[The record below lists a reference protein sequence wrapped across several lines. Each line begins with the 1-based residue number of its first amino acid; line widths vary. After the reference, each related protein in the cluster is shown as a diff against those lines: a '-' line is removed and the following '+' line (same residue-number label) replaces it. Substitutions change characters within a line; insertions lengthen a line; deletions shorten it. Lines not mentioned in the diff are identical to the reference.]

1 MSQPVSITPESG
13 TSAISLN
20 AMVAIV
26 RKRKWMILAIA
37 AALPALVGFVV
48 SKEPKIYR
56 ASTTLVIDSTVPQYL
71 GSNFKDVVDI
81 EANWWSAQETLQTEL
96 KVVTSYSQ
104 ALAVAKALCD
114 KRVGDTPALQKIVPA
129 YDCAKP
135 EHVDL
140 AAQMLQGIV
149 HVDPL
154 KDSRIVTMSVDFTD
168 PKLAALLV
176 NTIAQVYVERNL
188 ERRLSQSGG
197 AATWLG
203 QQYGDL
209 NQQVNDAERAL
220 IDFKK
225 KYNVLSVG
233 IEDQQNEVSSRRK
246 KLTEELN
253 GIEVKLIAV
262 RAQREEYAGLRSD
275 DPMTDIAPG
284 ASDSPVIMKV
294 KELYVDQYAKLL
306 EMKGKYL
313 EKHPTVIAQ
322 EARVDAIRE
331 DLKREAT
338 LASKALEAQ
347 YQTLVKQQHDLHAA
361 LDVATKEA
369 LLLEQRAIEYNRLK
383 RDFDRLSKLSEQ
395 VGGREGE
402 TSLAGHLNTNNI
414 RILDGALVPS
424 SPISPD
430 LPRSVGVAAVVAL
443 LLAFGLAFLMEMI
456 DSTVKSQDDI
466 EHAAGLVFL
475 GLVPTIG
482 APTKPSTVKPPPALV
497 DVLAKDSKDL
507 YVLMHPRSPVA
518 ECCRAIRTNILFMT
532 PDNPAKTLL
541 ITSAGPQEGKS
552 TTALNMAITMAQSG
566 LKVLLVDTD
575 MRRPR
580 LHKSFGIPANSDG
593 VSRAILGDVDPV
605 SMVRETGIGNLFLLP
620 CGALPPNPAEMLHSE
635 RFKAIVEQLRGTY
648 DRVIFDSPPV
658 GAVTDAAILSQLTDG
673 TVLVAKAGHTSRQAL
688 ATARRVLTDR
698 RVNVLGCVLNDLNLE
713 KAGSYG
719 YYYYS
724 RYGYYSGYGDEA
736 APPPSANQSEGHG

>member
-1 MSQPVSITPESG
+1 
-13 TSAISLN
+13 
-20 AMVAIV
+20 VAAALAVI
-26 RKRKWMILAIA
+26 RKRAWMILTIVV
-37 AALPALVGFVV
+37 ALPTLVGVVV

-71 GSNFKDVVDI
+71 GSSFKDVVDL

-96 KVVTSYSQ
+96 KVITSYSQ
-104 ALAVAKALCD
+104 GLAVAKALCQ
-114 KRVGDTPALQKIVPA
+114 KQVGTEPALQRIVPG
-129 YDCAKP
+129 YDCNKP
-135 EHVDL
+135 EHLDL
-140 AAQMLQGIV
+140 AAQMVQGIV
-149 HVDPL
+149 RVDPV
-154 KDSRIVTMSVDFTD
+154 KDSRVVTMSVDFTD
-168 PKLAALLV
+168 PQLAAVLV

-233 IEDQQNEVSSRRK
+233 LEDQQNDLSSRRK
-246 KLTEELN
+246 KLSEELN

-275 DPMTDIAPG
+275 DPLTDISPG
-284 ASDSPVIMKV
+284 AADSAVIV
-294 KELYVDQYAKLL
+294 KLKEVYIDQYAKLL
-306 EMKGKYL
+306 ELKGKYL

-322 EARVDAIRE
+322 EARVEAIRG
-331 DLKREAT
+331 DLKREASM
-338 LASKALEAQ
+338 ASKSLEAQ
-347 YQTLVKQQHDLHAA
+347 YQTLVKQQHDLRGA
-361 LDVATKEA
+361 LDFATRES
-369 LLLEQRAIEYNRLK
+369 LQLEQRAIEYNRLK

-402 TSLAGHLNTNNI
+402 TSLAGHLNTNNV
-414 RILDGALVPS
+414 RILDAALVPTGH
-424 SPISPD
+424 ISPN
-430 LPRSVGVAAVVAL
+430 LSRSVGVAVVVAL
-443 LLAFGLAFLMEMI
+443 LLAFGLAFLLEML

-466 EHAAGLVFL
+466 EHVAGLPFL

-482 APTKPSTVKPPPALV
+482 VSPKPSTVRPPPGLV

-507 YVLMHPRSPVA
+507 YVLVHPRSPVA

-532 PDNPAKTLL
+532 PDNPARTLL

-552 TTALNMAITMAQSG
+552 TIALNMAITMAQSG
-566 LKVLLVDTD
+566 LSVLLVDTD

-580 LHKSFGIPANSDG
+580 LHKAFGIPSNSDG
-593 VSRAILGDVDPV
+593 VSRAILGDADPI
-605 SMVRETGIGNLFLLP
+605 SLVRETGIPNLYLLP
-620 CGALPPNPAEMLHSE
+620 CGALPPNPAEMLHSA
-635 RFKAIVEQLRGTY
+635 RFKAIVEQLRNRY

-673 TVLVAKAGHTSRQAL
+673 TMLVAKAGRTSKQAL
-688 ATARRVLTDR
+688 LLARRVLTDQ
-698 RVNVLGCVLNDLNLE
+698 RVNVLGCVLNNLNLE
-713 KAGSYG
+713 KEGSYG

-724 RYGYYSGYGDEA
+724 RYGYYSGYGDE
-736 APPPSANQSEGHG
+736 PSAPHPTNQSEGHG